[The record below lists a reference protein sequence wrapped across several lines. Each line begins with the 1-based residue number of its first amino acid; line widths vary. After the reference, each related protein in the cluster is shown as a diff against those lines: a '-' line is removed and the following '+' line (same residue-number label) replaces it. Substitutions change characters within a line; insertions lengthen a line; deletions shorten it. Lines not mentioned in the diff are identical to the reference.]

1 MTDEPA
7 PGTVGAIA
15 ATYADYCALVAGAI
29 TRQADAIETL
39 IDIMELA
46 DAIHCYGF
54 GRSGHAAASLA
65 IRLRHFQRVLPD
77 VWSVGDLVRNPFEPG
92 QLLVSFSREGRRFE
106 LEKLVSF
113 ARDNDLTCAFV
124 TGEPGLD
131 GKNAGRLAR
140 GREVVIELPVL
151 ERTQLVPAT
160 VYGGGDFELAA
171 YFFQETLV
179 TRIGLRGTVP
189 PSDVHRN
196 HVD

>member
-1 MTDEPA
+1 MS
-7 PGTVGAIA
+7 
-15 ATYADYCALVAGAI
+15 
-29 TRQADAIETL
+29 
-39 IDIMELA
+39 
-46 DAIHCYGF
+46 
-54 GRSGHAAASLA
+54 GRSATWCATRSS
-65 IRLRHFQRVLPD
+65 RV
-77 VWSVGDLVRNPFEPG
+77 N
-92 QLLVSFSREGRRFE
+92 FSSRSPAKADGSR

-151 ERTQLVPAT
+151 ERAHLLPAT